1 MNLRK
6 FQLVYLKGK
15 ISTGASW
22 SISKIHITAIKHL
35 KTSAWMPFQAKTLM
49 FMIFSLCILKL
60 VQTCNHLLQAPTG
73 KHEFSISVDVFQSVV
88 RCFNYIFLIRPHDK
102 QHLFNF
108 FYFLQKLSNFSPLFY
123 LEGFLQKHSI
133 SFKCQ
138 CPSTFKG
145 PSQKARFILLLI

>member
-1 MNLRK
+1 
-6 FQLVYLKGK
+6 
-15 ISTGASW
+15 
-22 SISKIHITAIKHL
+22 
-35 KTSAWMPFQAKTLM
+35 MPFQAKTLM

-60 VQTCNHLLQAPTG
+60 VETCNHLLQAPTG
-73 KHEFSISVDVFQSVV
+73 KHELSICVDIFQSVV

-108 FYFLQKLSNFSPLFY
+108 YYLKKLSNFFLLFY
-123 LEGFLQKHSI
+123 SEGFLQKNSI

-145 PSQKARFILLLI
+145 PYQKARFIPLLIEL